1 MPSSITKALREKVR
15 NIIKDLNFL
24 ILFKFSLVF
33 PCPVCR
39 KEFSRPDKMKNH
51 MKMTHE
57 CYMPKECKFPIPL
70 LMQAGSSQQSA
81 PIAQPMNNNNVVA
94 TSQ

>member
-1 MPSSITKALREKVR
+1 MLKI
-15 NIIKDLNFL
+15 
-24 ILFKFSLVF
+24 ILFYLFTVF

-70 LMQAGSSQQSA
+70 ITSPASSAAQIAIA
-81 PIAQPMNNNNVVA
+81 PTMNNNNVVPTMPQHIVA